1 MPSQPTLVSKPV
13 GPIGYGLMGLTWRA
27 NPQPA
32 EESYEAMSTALS
44 LGANF
49 WNGGELY
56 GPPERHSCHILK
68 EYFTRY
74 PDHADKVVLSIK
86 GGCKPGS
93 LEPDGSRANVRRS
106 VEDCLKILDGTKK
119 IDIFQCARVD
129 PNTPIEDTIKALAG
143 LVNEGKIGGIGLSEV
158 KASTIE
164 RAHAVHP
171 IAAVEVEVS
180 LFGALD
186 ILKNGVAKTC
196 AKLGIPIVAYS
207 PLGRGALAGEGV
219 RRNAD
224 IPEGDFRKH
233 LPKFQDD
240 VLEQNN
246 RLVDEVDKLA
256 ERKGVTKPQIALA
269 WVRQLTGRTIEMDGD
284 KVTLGTV
291 IPIPGATKVERI
303 KENSKLVELT
313 DEEFDEIAGVFESN
327 PVKGDRYPKYAM
339 HLVEG

>member
-1 MPSQPTLVSKPV
+1 MSSQPTLVSKPV
-13 GPIGYGLMGLTWRA
+13 GPIGYGLMGLTWRP

-32 EESYEAMSTALS
+32 SESYEAMSTALS

-49 WNGGELY
+49 WNGGEIY
-56 GPPERHSCHILK
+56 GTPDRHSCHLLK
-68 EYFTRY
+68 EYFTLY

-93 LEPDGSRANVRRS
+93 LEPDGSPANVRRS

-129 PNTPIEDTIKALAG
+129 PNTAIEDTIKALAE
-143 LVNEGKIGGIGLSEV
+143 LVREGKIGGIGLSEV

-207 PLGRGALAGEGV
+207 PLGRGALAGDGV

-224 IPEGDFRKH
+224 IPEGDFRKAM
-233 LPKFQDD
+233 PRFQDD

-246 RLVDEVDKLA
+246 RMVDEVAKLA
-256 ERKGVTKPQIALA
+256 ERKGVTKSQIAIA
-269 WVRQLTGRTIEMDGD
+269 WVRQLTGRTIDMDGE

-313 DEEFDEIAGVFESN
+313 DEEMDEIADVLKSN
-327 PVKGDRYPKYAM
+327 PVKGDRYPKFAM